1 MVVLARVKAGTDVL
15 LQLKSEI
22 LRGRRVGLIT
32 NQTGV
37 TCDLQPLAM
46 ALAKMDKTRLVALF
60 GPEHGYAGPA
70 PDAVPV
76 DSGKDRTSAL
86 PIYSLYGKTQKPT
99 REMLEGIEVLIFDI
113 QDAGVRFYTYVQTM
127 SLAMEAA
134 SEKGVRFVVLDRPN
148 PLTGAVVEGNVLD
161 ATFSSFLGRYP
172 IALRHGMTVGE
183 LAKLFNEHFQINADL
198 SVVEMTGWR
207 REMWY
212 DDTALVWVPPS
223 PSMPSLGTAIVYPG
237 TCLLEGTNVSEGR
250 GTTLPFELI
259 GAPWIDG
266 EQLAGRL
273 RGMKLEGC
281 LVRSA
286 EFIPLTAK
294 YRGERCRGIQVH
306 VTERNL
312 FKPVKFGL
320 TLISAIRDLYS
331 NHFDWILDESSQRF
345 HFDLLMGT
353 DKVRG
358 GLESGRSLS
367 EIFEEWND
375 DLIKFKK
382 IRREFL
388 LYP

>member
-1 MVVLARVKAGTDVL
+1 
-15 LQLKSEI
+15 
-22 LRGRRVGLIT
+22 
-32 NQTGV
+32 
-37 TCDLQPLAM
+37 M
-46 ALAKMDKTRLVALF
+46 ALAKMGKTRLVALF
-60 GPEHGYAGPA
+60 GPEHGYAGSA
-70 PDAVPV
+70 PDVVPV
-76 DSGKDRTSAL
+76 DSSKDRSSAL
-86 PIYSLYGKTQKPT
+86 PIYSLYGKTQKPS

-113 QDAGVRFYTYVQTM
+113 QDVGVRFYTYVQTM

-134 SEKGVRFVVLDRPN
+134 SEKAVQFVVLDRPN

-161 ATFSSFLGRYP
+161 AAFSSFLGRYP

-212 DDTALVWVPPS
+212 DDTGLVWVPPS
-223 PSMPSLGTAIVYPG
+223 PGMPSLGTAIVYPG

-250 GTTLPFELI
+250 GTSLPFELI

-273 RGMKLEGC
+273 RGMKLEGA

-286 EFIPLTAK
+286 EFIPSTAK
-294 YRGERCRGIQVH
+294 YRGKRCRGIQVH
-306 VTERNL
+306 VTDRNL

-320 TLISAIRDLYS
+320 TLISTIRDLYS
-331 NHFDWILDESSQRF
+331 NHFDWILDESSRRF

-353 DKVRG
+353 DKLRS
-358 GLESGRSLS
+358 GLESERSLS
-367 EIFEEWND
+367 EIFEEWNYD
-375 DLIKFKK
+375 VIKFKE

-388 LYP
+388 LYPDRR